1 MKKLILSI
9 VAMLTLATSAFA
21 QIGSLASDLVFTPI
35 VPCRIVD
42 TRNAGAGGA
51 ILGGSPTTP
60 NPRVFKGWAASYT
73 AQGGSP
79 TNCGLPQTS
88 NIAAL
93 SVNLVVVGTAGDGWI
108 AAYPVGATLPVVSN
122 LNYGAGAVLANSAI
136 LKINQTTNDWNLF
149 STQTTHFVADVTGY
163 YSKPVAG
170 PLECTYSTYE
180 TFSVPAAYNGF
191 HYTAPACSAGYSAVS
206 AICENNNAGIVF
218 NGSGIYAGGN
228 TSYCFWRNTT
238 AGALSVSQSNTC
250 CRIPGR

>member
-1 MKKLILSI
+1 MKKLILSFA
-9 VAMLTLATSAFA
+9 AMLTMATSAFA
-21 QIGSLASDLVFTPI
+21 QIGSLSSDLVFTPI

-51 ILGGSPTTP
+51 IIGGSPTAP
-60 NPRVFKGWAASYT
+60 NPRVFKGWAANYT

-163 YSKPVAG
+163 YSMPVATA
-170 PLECTYSTYE
+170 LDCTTVAGVST
-180 TFSVPAAYNGF
+180 TLPASSANTYAP
-191 HYTAPACSAGYSAVS
+191 APACASGYTKVGVVCGTSSNDNRILGFTLSGCFSANASAS
-206 AICENNNAGIVF
+206 AATVT
-218 NGSGIYAGGN
+218 
-228 TSYCFWRNTT
+228 TS
-238 AGALSVSQSNTC
+238 SVC